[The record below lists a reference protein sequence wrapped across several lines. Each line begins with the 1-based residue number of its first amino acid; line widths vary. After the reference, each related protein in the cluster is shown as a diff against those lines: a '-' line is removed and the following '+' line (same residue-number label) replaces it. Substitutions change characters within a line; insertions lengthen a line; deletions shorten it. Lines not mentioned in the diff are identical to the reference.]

1 MTKSK
6 KISYASDD
14 NYQKEDFYCKTKS
27 KILLMLKKKTF
38 FSLKIPNFTLIVRG
52 TLVIVEG
59 ILILLTC
66 FGTQTCRIPKEKFY
80 FDKA

>member
-1 MTKSK
+1 MTKSN

-14 NYQKEDFYCKTKS
+14 NYQKEDFYCKIKS

-38 FSLKIPNFTLIVRG
+38 FGLKIPNFTLIVRDI
-52 TLVIVEG
+52 LVIVES

-66 FGTQTCRIPKEKFY
+66 FGTQTCRIPKEKIY